1 MMLQKYR
8 VEIPKK
14 NKINKRGDFLNEW
27 GGFFNEWF
35 FVKKNFQRKF
45 VVLKNVVLLSPCDYP
60 ASR

>member
-35 FVKKNFQRKF
+35 FASNKLLIFARFYKNESK
-45 VVLKNVVLLSPCDYP
+45 YE
-60 ASR
+60 